1 MLLMLLVNDYA
12 GVRGLPHW
20 FYHAASNEDML
31 GISDIVFPA
40 FLFAL
45 GLSIPFALQKR
56 IERGDRLWSALL
68 PRVGGADDCGLLPR
82 MERLSPHRETR
93 P

>member
-1 MLLMLLVNDYA
+1 MTPKTLTNTGGRLTTIDLLRGATMLLMLLVNDYA

-56 IERGDRLWSALL
+56 LDRGD
-68 PRVGGADDCGLLPR
+68 GLL
-82 MERLSPHRETR
+82 
-93 P
+93 